1 MAAFEG
7 LDQLRSADELRARAD
22 EVQAELNE
30 MNVSSEGRMFSDEQR
45 EQFAALVDE
54 RDEAIKRAK
63 ELELR
68 EKMIVDYS
76 GSEEKRERISF
87 NTHRPGSSAT
97 KNMYDLSDLP
107 FEREARIGDL
117 QDRAK
122 RALDKAPLP
131 ADSADRVAGL
141 IERDHS
147 GELAQRILVTDS
159 PAYKR
164 AFSKY
169 LVQKPLTSEEARA
182 LSTAQN
188 YAVPAF
194 VDPTVVLTSAGANN
208 PVREIARVITITGNT
223 WTGVASTGITA
234 AFAAESTEASDNS
247 PALTQPTAN
256 VEKAQAFIQ
265 YPIEVGDDWGALE
278 AEMARMFADA
288 KDLLESTKYLKGL
301 GHASSQPEGLLVG
314 ATGTVP
320 TASSSVMAVADLYS
334 LVEALSPRWRRR
346 AVFAGSL
353 AAYNKIRQFD
363 SSGGAN
369 LWVQLGNGTPARL
382 LGYGDFEWSDYD
394 STITV
399 PGSSVLTFGDFNEF
413 TIVDRVGM
421 NVEVVPHVFATANNR
436 PSGNRGLYA
445 YWRTTSDVRTAAA
458 FKTLSI
464 KP

>member
-1 MAAFEG
+1 MAFEQ
-7 LDQLRSADELRARAD
+7 LDQLRSAEELRARAD
-22 EVQAELNE
+22 EVQAELTE
-30 MNVSSEGRMFSDEQR
+30 MNVTSDGRSFTEEQR
-45 EQFAALVDE
+45 EQFAALKEE

-63 ELELR
+63 ELEAR
-68 EKMIVDYS
+68 EAMIAEY
-76 GSEEKRERISF
+76 EHRTENRERLSF
-87 NTHRPGSSAT
+87 STHRPGSSAT
-97 KNMYDLSDLP
+97 KNIYDLSDLP
-107 FEREARIGDL
+107 FERTARVEEM

-122 RALDKAPLP
+122 RSLDKARLN

-141 IERDHS
+141 LERDHT
-147 GELAQRILVTDS
+147 GELAQRILVTEN
-159 PAYKR
+159 PVYKR

-169 LVQKPLTSEEARA
+169 IAQAPLTSEEARA

-194 VDPTVVLTSAGANN
+194 VDPSVVLTSAGVNN
-208 PVREIARVITITGNT
+208 PVRQIARVITITGNT
-223 WTGVASTGITA
+223 WTGVASTGVTA
-234 AFAAESTEASDNS
+234 SFSAESTEVGDNS
-247 PALTQPTAN
+247 PTLSQPSAN

-278 AEMARMFADA
+278 AEMGMMLADA
-288 KDLLESTKYLKGL
+288 KDTLESSKYLKGL
-301 GHASSQPEGLLVG
+301 GHGSNEPEGLLVG
-314 ATGTVP
+314 ATGTIL

-334 LVEALSPRWRRR
+334 LVEALNPRWRRR

-353 AAYNKIRQFD
+353 SAYNKIRQFD

-369 LWVQLGNGTPARL
+369 LWVQLGSGTPARL

-394 STITV
+394 STITT
-399 PGSSVLTFGDFNEF
+399 PNSSVLTFGDFNEF

-421 NVEVVPHVFATANNR
+421 NIEVVPHVFATANNR

-445 YWRTTSDVRTAAA
+445 YWRTTSDVRTATA
-458 FKTLSI
+458 FKTLKI